1 MHTHT
6 TSYALLEVS
15 KETMDDIRAR
25 LKLAGELNEYQLFDI
40 GERERL
46 VMNGIALVEEKT
58 RQSTQKSVK

>member
-15 KETMDDIRAR
+15 KETMDDVRTR

-40 GERERL
+40 GEQERL
-46 VMNGIALVEEKT
+46 VMNGIALVEEKNDKKT
-58 RQSTQKSVK
+58 S